1 VSQRK
6 SAETEADVVL
16 VYPKTGMD
24 VGSAITPPH
33 SLLAIAAPLH
43 REGYKVRII
52 DQRTDLHWRRS
63 LAIALEQDPLCVG
76 ITCMVGTQI
85 AFALEAAGW
94 VREKGNGPVPI
105 VWGGPHP
112 STLPEQTLENDFV
125 DIVCVGEGDTTF
137 PELVQA
143 IASGEPLATV
153 KGIGF
158 KDGGKPSFTP
168 ERPFVDIETL
178 APIPWELVEVERYI
192 RPDFYLKN
200 SPRTLDIGQTSRGC
214 PFKCGFCSSAGIRQR
229 KWRALSSEKSLALI
243 EEAVRRFDLNGI
255 WIRDDEFHVDRTRTS
270 EICEGILKRNLDI
283 RWYTAGTRV
292 DLFNRASDEE
302 IALLRRSGAYAL
314 KFGVESG
321 SNRILELIDKGVT
334 WQEALEANR
343 QARKHGIVFGFSLM
357 MGFPSET
364 MEEIHRTVD
373 LGRRIM
379 ADNPGA
385 QLETIGTYTPLAGTP
400 LFALA
405 REHGLEPPDRLEGWI
420 DWDFWEY
427 DLRGRRIPWFHYRDR
442 KRIGNIGY
450 YHTLAHALPNLID
463 SVSNPPLRR
472 ALKTLS
478 APAAAYSRHR
488 IRNKRFDFAP
498 ELALLRSI
506 RERTLRKG
514 GFSLL

>member
-1 VSQRK
+1 MNRQKNLQRD
-6 SAETEADVVL
+6 ADVVL
-16 VYPKTGMD
+16 VYPKTGVD

-43 REGYKVRII
+43 RDGYKVRII
-52 DQRTDLHWRRS
+52 DQRTDNRWRQS
-63 LAIALEQDPLCVG
+63 LTLALEGNPLCVG

-85 AFALEAAGW
+85 AFALEAAGL
-94 VREKGNGPVPI
+94 VREKARGAVPI

-112 STLPEQTLENDFV
+112 STVPEQTLENDHV
-125 DIVCVGEGDTTF
+125 DIVCIGEGDATF
-137 PELVQA
+137 PELVRA
-143 IASGEPLATV
+143 IASHEPLSAV
-153 KGIGF
+153 RGIGF
-158 KDGGKPSFTP
+158 KDGGKPVISP
-168 ERPFVDIETL
+168 ERPLVDVESL
-178 APIPWELVEVERYI
+178 PPIPWDLANVENYI

-214 PFKCGFCSSAGIRQR
+214 PFKCGFCSSAGIRRR
-229 KWRALSSEKSLALI
+229 KWRAMSSERSVALI
-243 EEAVRRFDLNGI
+243 EEAVRKFNLNGI

-270 EICEGILKRNLDI
+270 EISEGILEKNLNI
-283 RWYTAGTRV
+283 SWYTAGTRV

-321 SNRILELIDKGVT
+321 SNRILELIEKGVT

-343 QARKHGIVFGFSLM
+343 KARKHGIVFGFSLM
-357 MGFPSET
+357 MGFPTET

-373 LGRRIM
+373 LARKIET
-379 ADNPGA
+379 DNPGA

-400 LFALA
+400 LFTLAL
-405 REHGLEPPDRLEGWI
+405 EHGLEPPDSLEGWI

-427 DLRGRRIPWFHYRDR
+427 DLHGKRIPWFDYRGR

-463 SVSNPPLRR
+463 SVSNRPLRR
-472 ALKTLS
+472 TLKTLS
-478 APAAAYSRHR
+478 APVAAYSRLR
-488 IRNKRFDFAP
+488 IQHKRFDFAP
-498 ELALLRSI
+498 ELAILRFLRGRLLQ
-506 RERTLRKG
+506 G
-514 GFSLL
+514 GGLSMR